1 VWPPGQVWSY
11 SNWGADLA
19 GYIVQEVSG
28 VPFNQYV
35 GEHIFTPLGMNNTTI
50 EQPVPPP
57 LAANVS
63 KAYAYSDGAFEQ
75 LQPKFVGMVPDGGI
89 HSTASDMAKFMIA
102 HLNNGSY
109 NRTRILNAST
119 AQDMHRSH
127 FTPDLYTK
135 FGLGF
140 FIGAQNNESS
150 ISHAGDLEDA
160 FHTLCV
166 LWPERNVGLFVSY
179 NGPGGSLARYDL
191 VQEFLDHY
199 YPYTPTP
206 PQPGNFN
213 DAPAL
218 TGTYQTMR
226 TVYTTPLKYF
236 IFLSEPPRPVDITGN
251 PNGTLTAPGS
261 PFTPVE
267 IAPLVFANPS
277 GAPVALDGS
286 YHDIFTTDSNGTRY
300 HADAFP
306 QYYER
311 LPWYATP
318 AGVTNLGYLCL
329 AVFLSAAIWPVGDL
343 YGRWQ
348 RWRGTSRAETTLPRT
363 RLPSL
368 AHWVMGIVAVLYW
381 LFFLLVPY
389 LVAIV
394 LGEQGLAALA
404 NSLSIPLPIVAWLT
418 LPLIAIPLT
427 IVGVILTVLAWSR
440 RYWTPFGRIHYTVVV
455 GAALAFIIWLS
466 YWNLI
471 GFRW

>member
-1 VWPPGQVWSY
+1 
-11 SNWGADLA
+11 
-19 GYIVQEVSG
+19 
-28 VPFNQYV
+28 
-35 GEHIFTPLGMNNTTI
+35 
-50 EQPVPPP
+50 
-57 LAANVS
+57 
-63 KAYAYSDGAFEQ
+63 
-75 LQPKFVGMVPDGGI
+75 
-89 HSTASDMAKFMIA
+89 
-102 HLNNGSY
+102 
-109 NRTRILNAST
+109 
-119 AQDMHRSH
+119 MHRSH

-348 RWRGTSRAETTLPRT
+348 RRRGEGAAVASP

-368 AHWVMGIVAVLYW
+368 AHWFLGVTAVLYW
-381 LFFLLVPY
+381 IFFLMLTFG
-389 LVAIV
+389 LTLFAGEAV
-394 LGEQGLAALA
+394 LDSLTIPPPMIAL
-404 NSLSIPLPIVAWLT
+404 LT
-418 LPLIAIPLT
+418 LPLIAIALT
-427 IVGVILTVLAWSR
+427 VGGVILTVLVWTC
-440 RYWTPFGRIHYTVVV
+440 RYWTTFGRIHYTVVV
-455 GAALAFIIWLS
+455 GAALTFIIWLS